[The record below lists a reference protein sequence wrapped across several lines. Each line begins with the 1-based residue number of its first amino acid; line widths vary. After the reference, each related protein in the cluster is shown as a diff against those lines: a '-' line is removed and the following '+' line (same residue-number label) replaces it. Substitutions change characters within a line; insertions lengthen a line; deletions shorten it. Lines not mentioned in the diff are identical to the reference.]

1 LIQTPSAHLVVIEP
15 ETSPVP
21 DIAVCLKSLPAAV
34 QVVKDSISLEA
45 VLHPTPSVVVLVI
58 NEADALSQLP
68 ARVKALTRSPI
79 LAVIVPELL
88 QNNMSPAA
96 IDDFA
101 VTHAESSEL
110 RARVQRL
117 MRVNP
122 ESGEILRR
130 GDLAINTST
139 CEVSLGGRL
148 IELTFKEYTLL
159 KFLANNPGRVHTRE
173 VLLDKVWGYDY
184 FGGDRT
190 VDVHVRRV
198 RSKIED
204 ANHAFIDTV
213 RNIGYRFRK
222 DSQSI
227 PVDSAKHA

>member
-1 LIQTPSAHLVVIEP
+1 LIHTPSAHVVVVEP

-21 DIAVCLKSLPAAV
+21 DIAVHLGSLPAVV
-34 QVVKDSISLEA
+34 QVVKDTEPLEPS
-45 VLHPTPSVVVLVI
+45 LHPTPSVVVLVI
-58 NEADALSQLP
+58 AEPDTLAGLP
-68 ARVKALTRSPI
+68 AKVKSLTKSPI
-79 LAVIVPELL
+79 LAIVAPELL
-88 QNNMSPAA
+88 RHDMPYVA

-101 VTHAESSEL
+101 VTSATPAELHARL
-110 RARVQRL
+110 QRL
-117 MRVNP
+117 MRLNP

-148 IELTFKEYTLL
+148 MELTFKEYTLL
-159 KFLANNPGRVHTRE
+159 KFLASNPGRVHTRE

-184 FGGDRT
+184 YGGDRT

-204 ANHAFIDTV
+204 SNHAFIDTV

-222 DSQSI
+222 DM
-227 PVDSAKHA
+227 